1 MNQEE
6 NNQLN
11 TEENVVVISDHVSD
25 DARWYVIHTYSGHE
39 RKVAITLKQ
48 RVESIGM
55 LDRIFKVLIPS
66 QEKIVISEGK
76 KRRVDERLFPGYIMV
91 QMIMGDDA
99 WHLVRSTRGVTG
111 FVGTG
116 TTPTPLPETEV
127 KTLMKFMTM
136 EAPKFEAKFS
146 VGDSIKIVDG
156 PFADFLG
163 RVDEVNEEQGKVKV
177 LISSFGR
184 EVPVELDFL
193 QVKSL

>member
-11 TEENVVVISDHVSD
+11 TQENVVVISDHISD

-55 LDRIFKVLIPS
+55 LDRVFKVLIPS